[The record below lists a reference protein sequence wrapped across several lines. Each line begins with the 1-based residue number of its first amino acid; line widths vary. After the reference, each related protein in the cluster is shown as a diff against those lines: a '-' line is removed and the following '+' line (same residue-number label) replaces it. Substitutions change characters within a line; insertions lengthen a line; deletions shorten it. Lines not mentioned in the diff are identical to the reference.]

1 MIYPENLKYNDK
13 HMWVREDGT
22 TGVTDFAQ
30 KFLGEIL
37 KVKVQPAGTAVEK
50 GRSLGEIE
58 VFKQITDL
66 RAPVSGTIRA
76 VNAKVIREPAIIN
89 RDPYGEG
96 WIAVIEMAQPEELS
110 ELLTSSEYE
119 KVAATHTTVNLLN

>member
-1 MIYPENLKYNDK
+1 MIYPENLKYHDK

-22 TGVTDFAQ
+22 TGITDFAQ

-37 KVKVQPAGTAVEK
+37 EVRVQPVGTEVGK
-50 GRSLGEIE
+50 GRPLGEIE

-66 RAPVSGTIRA
+66 RAPVSGTIRE
-76 VNAKVIREPAIIN
+76 VNTEVLREPTIIN
-89 RDPYGEG
+89 KDPYGEG
-96 WIAVIEMAQPEELS
+96 WIAVIEMSRPEELP

-119 KVAATHTTVNLLN
+119 KVAAAFTKLNLG